1 MFIDH
6 DILVLLILTG
16 LCTSIPLILSF
27 TVPEKYRVRALY
39 SVATIFFLIGIGLV
53 ILAKKSLAEPAGDI
67 SHAFYIAMS
76 IPPLLTA
83 CILAAIAWLW
93 TDPF

>member
-27 TVPEKYRVRALY
+27 AVPEKYRVRALY
-39 SVATIFFLIGIGLV
+39 SVATIFFFIGTGLV

-93 TDPF
+93 TDQF